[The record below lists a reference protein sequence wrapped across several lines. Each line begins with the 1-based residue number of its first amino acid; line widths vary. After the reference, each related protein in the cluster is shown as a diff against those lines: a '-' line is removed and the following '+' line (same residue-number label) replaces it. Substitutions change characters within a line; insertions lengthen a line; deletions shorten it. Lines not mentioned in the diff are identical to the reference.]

1 MVKQDFTGVT
11 MKNLNFSPHPALYGK
26 AKTDQKPV
34 PNAGTHSVPDIR
46 ILKEWVNQSPRWLK
60 NNLRIY

>member
-1 MVKQDFTGVT
+1 